1 MAKRASG
8 KKATKKA
15 TTKKAVSKR
24 TAGKR
29 APGAAVEPEIRV
41 KEYAQRRERVMKA
54 LGGAVGVV
62 YSGEA
67 GNTLLGKWRADQHF
81 VYLTGITDEPGA
93 MLVLDGKAEDPRRRV
108 MVFLQPSDPEVEAW
122 DGYREG
128 IGSAFKA
135 KYGVESVMRT
145 RYVPRLMTQ
154 LARKRKRF
162 ACLHSPS
169 MPEAKVSPDLALF
182 RQLAERV
189 VGVSIEDRTELL
201 PALRSIKSKAEQAVM
216 ARAIAATA
224 AGHEAAMRTMRPGC
238 DEADIA
244 RALARAFED
253 AGGEG
258 MGYSPIVGAGLNTTV
273 LHYTENRGPVAD
285 GDLVLVD
292 AGATYGGYSADITR
306 TLPANGT
313 FTKRQRE
320 IYEIVLEA
328 ELASIAAVKPGVA
341 MWEVDR
347 AARKVIEKAG
357 YGDAFMH
364 GIGHQ
369 LGLSV
374 HDAEPDG
381 NLKAGM
387 IVTIEPGI
395 YLPEEKIGVRIEDDI
410 LVTEKGS
417 KNLSPMIV
425 KDPDEIERLMRG

>member
-8 KKATKKA
+8 EKA

-24 TAGKR
+24 TSGKKSVGVVS
-29 APGAAVEPEIRV
+29 ASVIGV
-41 KEYAQRRERVMKA
+41 KEFAQRRERVIKA

-67 GNTLLGKWRADQHF
+67 GSTLLGKWRADQHF
-81 VYLTGITDEPGA
+81 AYLTGITDEPGA
-93 MLVLDGKAEDPRRRV
+93 MLVLDGNAEDPRRRV

-122 DGYREG
+122 DGYRDG

-145 RYVPRLMTQ
+145 RYVPRLLTQ

-162 ACLHSPS
+162 ACLHAPS
-169 MPEAKVSPDLALF
+169 VPDAKVTPDLALF
-182 RQLAERV
+182 RKLAERV

-201 PALRSIKSKAEQAVM
+201 PALRSVKSKAEQAVM
-216 ARAIAATA
+216 VRAIEVTS
-224 AGHEAAMRTMRPGC
+224 AGHAAAMRAARPGC

-244 RALARAFED
+244 KALARAFED
-253 AGGEG
+253 AGGDG
-258 MGYSPIVGAGLNTTV
+258 MGYAPIVGAGLNTTV
-273 LHYTENRGPVAD
+273 LHYTQNRGPVAD
-285 GDLVLVD
+285 GDLVLID
-292 AGATYGGYSADITR
+292 AGATFGGYTADITR
-306 TLPANGT
+306 TFPANGT

-328 ELASIAAVKPGVA
+328 ELAAIAAVKPGVG

-369 LGLSV
+369 LGLDV

-381 NLKAGM
+381 KLKAGM

-410 LVTEKGS
+410 LVTEKGW
-417 KNLSPMIV
+417 KDLSPMIV